1 MPERFESKRDTW
13 LVALIV
19 ASMVV
24 MAVAIIALRTAPMDP
39 LVRWGVIAA
48 LLATIALTG
57 WLLASTYYL
66 AYDDRLVIR
75 SGPFRWRIALA
86 TIVSV
91 TPTRAVWSS
100 PALSLDRLRI
110 DYGSGRW
117 VLVSPRRREAFLA
130 ALRVTARSV

>member
-66 AYDDRLVIR
+66 VYDDRLVIR